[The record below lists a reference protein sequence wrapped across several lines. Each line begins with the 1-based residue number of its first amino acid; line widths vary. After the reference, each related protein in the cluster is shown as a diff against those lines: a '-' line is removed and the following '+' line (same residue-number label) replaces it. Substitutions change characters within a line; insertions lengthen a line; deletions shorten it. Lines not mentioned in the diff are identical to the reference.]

1 MAKYM
6 RCAGVLL
13 AAAMLVA
20 PVVAQAQQSRTIEVP
35 AGTKWRHAGTG
46 MIVPQSLAGLPRTGI
61 TDSTAD
67 ETDIFLQFGDP
78 ETTSL
83 TVYLF
88 RPTLADVPVWFD
100 RVEPQI
106 LGRDVYGKATPN
118 SDPVAFAPPGGAAAG
133 ALRRV
138 YIPSKRPY
146 TATGAAM
153 LPLGEWLVAA
163 RLSSTTL
170 DPAALDARLL
180 EAVTGLGWPAPAA
193 DAKPVPAAPIQPC
206 ATPLGFSKKAKLKK
220 PDMSTSLLGA
230 LVAMAAQ
237 DPGIKKTP
245 VEGPTGF
252 CREGA
257 PALESAT
264 YRALNGSE
272 GYTIAM
278 GDAGRTISVYREVK
292 LDKGEPGY
300 AVALNDLS
308 VTYVFPS
315 FDKLPAPD
323 KVIEMIRKTAPISSN
338 ARGSKALNINL
349 K

>member
-1 MAKYM
+1 MAA
-6 RCAGVLL
+6 RRHRHHRPAIAG
-13 AAAMLVA
+13 
-20 PVVAQAQQSRTIEVP
+20 
-35 AGTKWRHAGTG
+35 GT
-46 MIVPQSLAGLPRTGI
+46 SRTGI

-118 SDPVAFAPPGGAAAG
+118 SDPVAFAPPGGGTTAG

-138 YIPSKRPY
+138 YVPGKRPY

-193 DAKPVPAAPIQPC
+193 DAKPVPAAAPIQPC

-237 DPGIKKTP
+237 DPGIKKTWSR
-245 VEGPTGF
+245 G
-252 CREGA
+252 R
-257 PALESAT
+257 PASAAKA
-264 YRALNGSE
+264 RPRSNRQP
-272 GYTIAM
+272 I
-278 GDAGRTISVYREVK
+278 GR
-292 LDKGEPGY
+292 
-300 AVALNDLS
+300 
-308 VTYVFPS
+308 
-315 FDKLPAPD
+315 
-323 KVIEMIRKTAPISSN
+323 
-338 ARGSKALNINL
+338 
-349 K
+349 